1 MKFFFL
7 LAGYFT
13 SLLIPVSDG
22 IFTDAGFTD
31 PNYSCELYVP
41 NVFSPNGDALN
52 DTFKPSS
59 NCGFTSFEMKIFSR
73 WGQLVYNSKSAEDGW
88 NGETGGEPAP
98 ADVYTYM
105 ISYTFESADSLSSGK
120 ISGDLALIR

>member
-1 MKFFFL
+1 MKFFIL
-7 LAGYFT
+7 LAGYCT

-22 IFTDAGFTD
+22 MPDAKYTV
-31 PNYSCELYVP
+31 PNHSCELYVP

-59 NCGFTSFEMKIFSR
+59 SCGFASFEMKIFSR
-73 WGQLVYNSKSAEDGW
+73 WGQLVYNSRSAEDGW

-105 ISYTFESADSLSSGK
+105 ISYSFEPADSLSSGK

>member
-1 MKFFFL
+1 MKFFIL

-22 IFTDAGFTD
+22 MPDAKYTVS
-31 PNYSCELYVP
+31 NHSCELYVP

-59 NCGFTSFEMKIFSR
+59 SCGFASFEMKIFSR
-73 WGQLVYNSKSAEDGW
+73 WGQLVYNSRSAEDGW

-98 ADVYTYM
+98 ADVYAYM